1 MTFLLLAGMALAG
14 LAVALA
20 LRSFAFAGL
29 RRRETLTQ
37 IEAYGFGA
45 ASTVTAPP
53 RSLKD
58 RLDSLAAG
66 LGTPFARS
74 TRPEKRDE
82 LRRLVRGAG
91 HYHLSVETLVG
102 YRILAATVL
111 PALWLWLAI
120 SSGSLSGR
128 VVLLIGLGAGLGWIA
143 PTFVLK
149 RQARKRVEEIDVEM
163 PELVDLLVT
172 TVEAGVG
179 FAASLQLVARRV
191 EKALGQELRLVLQE
205 QAMGL
210 TIEEAL
216 ENMLARIDST
226 SLRAFVQAIVQ
237 GQTLGVPIARILR
250 DLATEMRKIR
260 RQKAEERAQKTP
272 TKILFPLVALILPA
286 LFIVALG
293 GPIIGLIQQL
303 GAAGG

>member
-1 MTFLLLAGMALAG
+1 MTLLLLVGMALTG
-14 LAVALA
+14 LAVALFV
-20 LRSFAFAGL
+20 RSLAFASV
-29 RRRETLTQ
+29 RKRETLAQ

-45 ASTVTAPP
+45 AAPVAAP
-53 RSLKD
+53 RPTLKD
-58 RLDSLAAG
+58 RLDALAGAV
-66 LGTPFARS
+66 GTPFARS
-74 TRPEKRDE
+74 MRTEKRDE
-82 LRRLVRGAG
+82 LRRLIRGAG
-91 HYHLSVETLVG
+91 FYRLSVETLVG
-102 YRILAATVL
+102 YRVLGAAAL
-111 PALWLWLAI
+111 PALWLWLATA
-120 SSGSLSGR
+120 SGTLNAR
-128 VVLLIGLGAGLGWIA
+128 VVLVIALGGMLGWIA
-143 PTFVLK
+143 PTFYLK
-149 RQARKRVEEIDVEM
+149 RRVAQRTHEIDLEM

-191 EKALGQELRLVLQE
+191 EKALGQELRLALQE

-216 ENMLARIDST
+216 ENMLARVEST

-237 GQTLGVPIARILR
+237 GQTLGVPIGKILR

-286 LFIVALG
+286 LFIVSLG
-293 GPIIGLIQQL
+293 GPLIGLVHQL
-303 GAAGG
+303 GAAGS